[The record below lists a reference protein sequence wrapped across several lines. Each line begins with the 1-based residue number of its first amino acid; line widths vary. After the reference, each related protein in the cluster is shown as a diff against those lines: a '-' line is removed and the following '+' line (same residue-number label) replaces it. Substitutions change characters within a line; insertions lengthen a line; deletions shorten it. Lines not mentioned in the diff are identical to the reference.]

1 MASSKRLQTNR
12 LLHLTCNLYLV
23 LLSHSVMI
31 DDTTLIN
38 HVLNG
43 DRAAFKILV
52 QRYEKL
58 VLHMVYRV
66 ITHSEDCEDVCQ
78 EVFLKVYQK
87 LPSFRFESKLSTWIA
102 TVAYRT
108 ALTHTQRQKSSVLST
123 IDEEVTQKAA
133 FSDPN
138 TLDKQA
144 VYQYIHL
151 QIAQLPVQYRV
162 VLTLYHLE
170 EKSHAEIQAITG
182 MPEGTVKNYL
192 FRARKLLKDK
202 LLTHFSSEELQ

>member
-1 MASSKRLQTNR
+1 MQ
-12 LLHLTCNLYLV
+12 LTCNLYLV

-31 DDTTLIN
+31 DDITLVNRI
-38 HVLNG
+38 LNG

-52 QRYEKL
+52 QQYEKL

-66 ITHSEDCEDVCQ
+66 ITYEDCEDVCQ

-108 ALTHTQRQKSSVLST
+108 ALTHTQRQKSLVLST

-151 QIAQLPVQYRV
+151 QIAQLPVHYRV

-170 EKSHAEIQAITG
+170 EKSYAEIQAITG
-182 MPEGTVKNYL
+182 MPKGTVKNYL